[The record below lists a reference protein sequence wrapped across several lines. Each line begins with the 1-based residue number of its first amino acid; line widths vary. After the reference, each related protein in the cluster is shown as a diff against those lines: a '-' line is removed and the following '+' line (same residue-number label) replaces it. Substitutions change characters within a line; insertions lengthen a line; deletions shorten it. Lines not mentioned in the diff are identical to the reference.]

1 MNLII
6 LVVFLFSSVSGAKI
20 RKLIDFLEK
29 DAPNDIEKAPN
40 YNEESVAFRRNKNF
54 NPCLENRFV
63 CSNNGKCLS
72 EDGNFY
78 CVCPVTH
85 YGKTCE
91 HVADQSKCERNLC
104 QNNSTCVSIQT
115 KKTIVNTVLLK
126 SLRLTKGANSPLT
139 DKELSDIDMEVEY
152 ECICQKGTFGG
163 LCDES
168 DVDRKC
174 QEVYCLG
181 RGKGTVDQNGTCHCE
196 CEKQFFGERCEQ
208 LSACFDT
215 QCQNGGV
222 CEDVVDWQTKTV
234 TATCKCPQTL
244 EIIGGTVTGENC
256 ENLKIPDT
264 IPAEL
269 VPCAAGRNSSYFFE
283 NLIDQ
288 INIDFGKDIGELDA
302 IQNDYHDGETKN
314 GKMDSGWC
322 KNDGKCVAEVV
333 RVQTSR
339 AYYIHRCECPNRLTD
354 GYYCEYKR
362 HDACSLTREEVARG
376 ARWDEKCTDSQH
388 GACVDINGEATCVC
402 KPDYTGETCEVF
414 DPCARHPCKHGDC
427 IPIPSSAD
435 VAFGTN
441 RFQCLCPLSAKLDTE
456 NNDCVEINE
465 KKCAKGVCG
474 NGRCVPCDSDIPSAD
489 DLMPLC
495 NPNEKAQGFRCL
507 CESGYLPP
515 FCKIHTNPC
524 YHNLCQNSG
533 TCRVDP
539 KTRSYDCQC
548 LNGTR
553 GSLCETIDDSCDAF
567 GSKICVHGV
576 CVNDAYFH
584 RGFSCEC
591 VEGFEGFDCDV
602 AVGWSSVWY
611 SRFERNYQYTGPL
624 LACLLSLIVM
634 FPLILMSRR
643 RRDEA
648 SLAPTSSS
656 EGTKVEEGKSMNI

>member
-6 LVVFLFSSVSGAKI
+6 LIVFLFSLVSGAKI

-40 YNEESVAFRRNKNF
+40 YNEESVAFRRGIF
-54 NPCLENRFV
+54 
-63 CSNNGKCLS
+63 
-72 EDGNFY
+72 
-78 CVCPVTH
+78 
-85 YGKTCE
+85 
-91 HVADQSKCERNLC
+91 
-104 QNNSTCVSIQT
+104 SIQT

-139 DKELSDIDMEVEY
+139 DKELADIDIEVEY

-181 RGKGTVDQNGTCHCE
+181 RGKGT
-196 CEKQFFGERCEQ
+196 CEQ

-264 IPAEL
+264 IPADL
-269 VPCAAGRNSSYFFE
+269 VPCAAGRNSWYFFE
-283 NLIDQ
+283 RLIAQ
-288 INIDFGKDIGELDA
+288 IDIGLDKDIWELGA
-302 IQNDYHDGETKN
+302 IQKDYHDGETKN

-322 KNDGKCVAEVV
+322 KNDGKCVAEVI

-362 HDACSLTREEVARG
+362 HDACSLTREELARG

-435 VAFGTN
+435 VAFGTS

-656 EGTKVEEGKSMNI
+656 DGGTKVEEGKSMNI